1 MGRVLHLSILS
12 TIDRST
18 PQFYSSTLAIVVN
31 KVAAH
36 YDETYSLPCG
46 WSFWDSQLKLQG
58 LQTHILN
65 AIMRV
70 KVSILALDSGKTMN
84 GVINN
89 ALLMI
94 YESDSTSNSNAYPKL
109 CKC

>member
-1 MGRVLHLSILS
+1 MGVQHLSIPS

-18 PQFYSSTLAIVVN
+18 PQFYSSTLALVVN

-36 YDETYSLPCG
+36 YENLQPSLWL

-58 LQTHILN
+58 LLTHILN